1 MLKFKVLNFIF
12 LLKSKVLSI
21 TFLLKS
27 KVLSIMFL
35 LKSKVLNIMFLL
47 KFKVLNI
54 TFGIPADLKRGCVKS
69 PRHTL
74 FFVSSSFFFIG
85 LRLVNGPFLFH
96 GLRTEFKRIW
106 PYGHWASAV

>member
-1 MLKFKVLNFIF
+1 MLKFKVLNFI
-12 LLKSKVLSI
+12 
-21 TFLLKS
+21 FLLKS

-85 LRLVNGPFLFH
+85 LR
-96 GLRTEFKRIW
+96 
-106 PYGHWASAV
+106 

>member
-27 KVLSIMFL
+27 KVL
-35 LKSKVLNIMFLL
+35 
-47 KFKVLNI
+47 NI
-54 TFGIPADLKRGCVKS
+54 TLGIPADLKRGCVKS

-74 FFVSSSFFFIG
+74 FFVTSSFFFIG
-85 LRLVNGPFLFH
+85 LR
-96 GLRTEFKRIW
+96 
-106 PYGHWASAV
+106 

>member
-1 MLKFKVLNFIF
+1 MLKSKVLNIIFLLKSKVLNFMF

-27 KVLSIMFL
+27 KVLS
-35 LKSKVLNIMFLL
+35 
-47 KFKVLNI
+47 I

-85 LRLVNGPFLFH
+85 LR
-96 GLRTEFKRIW
+96 
-106 PYGHWASAV
+106 